1 MKEIEKIDIKSM
13 TIPELEGLMKEW
25 GEPKFRAGQIFQWL
39 HQKRVL
45 TFEAMQ
51 NLPLPL
57 RQKLLERCRITAFT
71 VERKLISALDGT
83 IKYLYRLP
91 DGEYVE
97 SVFMRY
103 EHGTVSVS
111 QPRSAA
117 RWGAASAPPPRRAL
131 SGI

>member
-1 MKEIEKIDIKSM
+1 M

-71 VERKLISALDGT
+71 VERKLISAL
-83 IKYLYRLP
+83 
-91 DGEYVE
+91 
-97 SVFMRY
+97 
-103 EHGTVSVS
+103 H
-111 QPRSAA
+111 
-117 RWGAASAPPPRRAL
+117 
-131 SGI
+131 